1 MKLFGKKGKDAPD
14 NSDLGE
20 EDLSA
25 ALDSDLTET
34 PVGDAELNDP
44 NLGAFDAPGEL
55 DAEMEPKTLSAPSR
69 KLSVGGGGGKRNL
82 LILAL
87 LVVIAG
93 GGGAYF
99 YLMSDS
105 EDYKAP
111 VHVTAAAP
119 VAPIADAPPQPAP
132 AMPDP
137 LAAMPP
143 QPGMPQIEP
152 SPMEPAQTGAADPMA
167 PPANP
172 PADPSADPL
181 AASADSMLPPA
192 DDAAAMPAPAP
203 ADTAAAE
210 PSTDPLAAPAAT
222 SGATS
227 GTTADPA
234 AALGQPPADDATPVA
249 ALPAAAPGE
258 VPPEMPSPDAMAG
271 VTGADTVMPPLDSPD
286 TAAAT
291 ATAGA
296 TGAETSAT
304 ATAGSE
310 AVPSWAAPGT
320 TAVPGTTNP
329 AVKPTSPTDAEL
341 AIVQNAAVLDQL
353 SRPADATGAAQAP
366 ATTPDMPFNP
376 DTQKNDVNAVLK
388 QLQQNTEVTAV
399 RRPMPPSYMTIKKE
413 RDAGDVDS
421 RLVSARTALSQ
432 GRNAA
437 ALELF
442 EDLHHDYPK
451 DKRALMGRAVAMQ
464 KLGQD
469 ENALAAYEAVLN
481 ADPKNIDA
489 LTNMLGL
496 LKSRDPGLAV
506 EKLQQLRDAYPY
518 QGDITAQLGI
528 AYAANGQYDQALKY
542 LDMAESLKPGSA
554 YVLYNRSV
562 LLDRMGRTGDAA
574 LLYRR
579 ILRMAADG
587 ELDQPL
593 PLDSIRNRLAV
604 LR

>member
-20 EDLSA
+20 EDLGAS
-25 ALDSDLTET
+25 LDGDLTET
-34 PVGDAELNDP
+34 PVGDAALNDP

-69 KLSVGGGGGKRNL
+69 KLSVGGGGKRNL

-87 LVVIAG
+87 LVIVAG

-132 AMPDP
+132 ATDAMPDP

-152 SPMEPAQTGAADPMA
+152 TPVMPAQTGAADPLA
-167 PPANP
+167 PA
-172 PADPSADPL
+172 SDPL

-192 DDAAAMPAPAP
+192 DDAAAMPTPAP
-203 ADTAAAE
+203 ANTAEA
-210 PSTDPLAAPAAT
+210 DPLAAPAADP
-222 SGATS
+222 A
-227 GTTADPA
+227 ADPAA
-234 AALGQPPADDATPVA
+234 AALGQPPADEATPVA
-249 ALPAAAPGE
+249 ALPPAEPGE

-271 VTGADTVMPPLDSPD
+271 VAGNDAVMPADATMPALNSPD
-286 TAAAT
+286 ANAAANADAGAQTAATTPAVT
-291 ATAGA
+291 
-296 TGAETSAT
+296 
-304 ATAGSE
+304 E

-329 AVKPTSPTDAEL
+329 AVKPTSPNDAEL

-353 SRPADATGAAQAP
+353 SRPADAAATPVAP
-366 ATTPDMPFNP
+366 TPDMPFNP
-376 DTQKNDVNAVLK
+376 DTQKNDVNETLR
-388 QLQQNTEVTAV
+388 QLQQNTEITAV

-442 EDLHHDYPK
+442 DDLHREYPK

-496 LKSRDPGLAV
+496 LKARDPGLAV